1 MRISL
6 PWRFKNKGSQNT
18 EIFENA
24 RNKTILGGTL
34 NMGKKL
40 VVLMVLLAMMLSVTG
55 AFAEGQQEEAGSG
68 EASAAG
74 AAGLTKVV
82 EAKMASEEIEGDF
95 MTVWG
100 NNYADY
106 MREETDGMYDLTVYP
121 YGSLG
126 DTRDINELAQLGVV
140 EYVFSDFA
148 WISAFV
154 PEAQV
159 LSLHYIWP
167 KERMPEV
174 LEWVV
179 NNGDIMPF
187 MEEAFRRNGLVPLGI
202 VYEGWQWVTSKPKA
216 VTLEDL
222 EGLKTRVMGS
232 KLLVEDYR
240 AYGMSPTPMS
250 YGEVYSGLQT
260 GLIDAQVNPLFAD
273 YSMKFYE
280 VTNYFTQM
288 WAEPFLGIPTVNMQ
302 HFDTLPDETQ
312 ALMKAYFKDNIM
324 AAADWID
331 NRNANDRAKIEEEKP
346 EIVWTEWD
354 DAEVAKAREMAQT
367 VWEDEYPGIAGEG
380 AVEAL
385 EILLEDI
392 EDAKDA
398 LGVE

>member
-1 MRISL
+1 MKKRISL
-6 PWRFKNKGSQNT
+6 M
-18 EIFENA
+18 
-24 RNKTILGGTL
+24 ILAAV
-34 NMGKKL
+34 
-40 VVLMVLLAMMLSVTG
+40 VVLAAGFVFVG
-55 AFAEGQQEEAGSG
+55 CQQEE
-68 EASAAG
+68 EAAPKEEAEDTG
-74 AAGLTKVV
+74 LLTKKI
-82 EAKMASEEIEGDF
+82 EARMASEEVEGDF

-106 MREETDGMYDLTVYP
+106 MREQTDGMYDLEVYP
-121 YGSLG
+121 YGTLG

-148 WISAFV
+148 WISSFV

-167 KERMPEV
+167 KERTPEV

-179 NNGDIMPF
+179 NNGDIMEF

-202 VYEGWQWVTSKPKA
+202 VYEGWQWVTSKPEA
-216 VTLEDL
+216 VALEDL
-222 EGLKTRVMGS
+222 AGLKTRVMGS

-240 AYGMSPTPMS
+240 AYDMSPTPMA
-250 YGEVYSGLQT
+250 YGEVYSALQT

-302 HFDTLPDETQ
+302 HFDTLPDEVQ
-312 ALMKAYFKDNIM
+312 EIMKSYFKDNIIE
-324 AAADWID
+324 AADWID
-331 NRNANDRAKIEEEKP
+331 ARNESDRAKIEEEKP
-346 EIVWTEWD
+346 DIVWTEWGD
-354 DAEVAKAREMAQT
+354 DEVAKAREMAQV
-367 VWEDEYPGIAGEG
+367 VWDEKYPDIAGEG

-385 EILLEDI
+385 EILLKDI
-392 EDAKDA
+392 DDAKSA
-398 LGVE
+398 LGID

>member
-1 MRISL
+1 
-6 PWRFKNKGSQNT
+6 
-18 EIFENA
+18 
-24 RNKTILGGTL
+24 
-34 NMGKKL
+34 MGKKL

-302 HFDTLPDETQ
+302 HFDTLPEETQ
-312 ALMKAYFKDNIM
+312 ALMKSYFKDNIM

-346 EIVWTEWD
+346 DIVWTEWD

>member
-1 MRISL
+1 M
-6 PWRFKNKGSQNT
+6 NK
-18 EIFENA
+18 
-24 RNKTILGGTL
+24 RNVLITL
-34 NMGKKL
+34 LL
-40 VVLMVLLAMMLSVTG
+40 VVVVTFG
-55 AFAEGQQEEAGSG
+55 AFAEGQQEQKAQEGGG
-68 EASAAG
+68 EQAAEETRLLDKKISAR
-74 AAGLTKVV
+74 
-82 EAKMASEEIEGDF
+82 MASEEVEGDF

-100 NNYADY
+100 NNFADY

-140 EYVFSDFA
+140 EFVFSDFA

-167 KERMPEV
+167 KENLPEV

-187 MEEAFRRNGLVPLGI
+187 MEEAFRKNGLVPLGI
-202 VYEGWQWVTSKPKA
+202 VYEGWQWLTAKPEATS
-216 VTLEDL
+216 LEDL
-222 EGLKTRVMGS
+222 EGMKTRVMGS

-250 YGEVYSGLQT
+250 YGEVYSALQT

-302 HFDTLPDETQ
+302 HFDTLPEEVQ
-312 ALMKAYFKDNIM
+312 KLMKSYFKENII

-331 NRNANDRAKIEEEKP
+331 ERNASDREKIEEEKP
-346 EIVWTEWD
+346 DIVWTEWD
-354 DAEVAKAREMAQT
+354 DEEVAKASEMAQD
-367 VWEDEYPGIAGEG
+367 VWDNKYPDIAGEG

-392 EDAKDA
+392 ENAKA
-398 LGVE
+398 ELGME

>member
-1 MRISL
+1 MKKRISVL
-6 PWRFKNKGSQNT
+6 LL
-18 EIFENA
+18 A
-24 RNKTILGGTL
+24 L
-34 NMGKKL
+34 M
-40 VVLMVLLAMMLSVTG
+40 VVLAAGVLLVG
-55 AFAEGQQEEAGSG
+55 CGQQAEEPK
-68 EASAAG
+68 EQAA
-74 AAGLTKVV
+74 AEQEEEKILDKKIS
-82 EAKMASEEIEGDF
+82 AKMASEEVEGDF

-106 MREETDGMYDLTVYP
+106 MREQTDGMYDLTVYP

-179 NNGDIMPF
+179 NNGDIMSF

-302 HFDTLPDETQ
+302 HFDTLPDEVQ
-312 ALMKAYFKDNIM
+312 ALMKNYFKDNIM

-331 NRNANDRAKIEEEKP
+331 NRNASDRAKIEEEKP
-346 EIVWTEWD
+346 DIVWTEWGD
-354 DAEVAKAREMAQT
+354 EEVAKASEMAQV
-367 VWEDEYPGIAGEG
+367 VWEEEYPNIAGEG

-392 EDAKDA
+392 KNAKEA
-398 LGVE
+398 LGIE

>member
-1 MRISL
+1 MKKRISVL
-6 PWRFKNKGSQNT
+6 LL
-18 EIFENA
+18 A
-24 RNKTILGGTL
+24 
-34 NMGKKL
+34 L
-40 VVLMVLLAMMLSVTG
+40 VVVLAAGVLLVG
-55 AFAEGQQEEAGSG
+55 CGQQAEEP
-68 EASAAG
+68 EEQAA
-74 AAGLTKVV
+74 AEQEEEKILDKKIT
-82 EAKMASEEIEGDF
+82 AKMASEEIEGDF

-106 MREETDGMYDLTVYP
+106 MREQTDGMYDLTVYP

-202 VYEGWQWVTSKPKA
+202 VYEGWQWLTSKPKA

-288 WAEPFLGIPTVNMQ
+288 WAEPFLGIPTINMQ
-302 HFDTLPDETQ
+302 HFDTLPDEVQ
-312 ALMKAYFKDNIM
+312 ALMKSYFKDNIM
-324 AAADWID
+324 EAAEWID
-331 NRNANDRAKIEEEKP
+331 NRNASDRAKIEEEKP
-346 EIVWTEWD
+346 DIVWTEWD
-354 DAEVAKAREMAQT
+354 DEEVAKAKEMAKV
-367 VWEDEYPGIAGEG
+367 VWEEEYPNIAGEG

-392 EDAKDA
+392 ENAKEA
-398 LGVE
+398 LGIE